1 VMKGYWNKPEAT
13 RDTLTA
19 DGWLKTGDIAFR
31 NEKGFIYIVD
41 RMKELIKVKGN
52 QVAPAELEALLLDHP
67 AVQDAAVVG
76 VTING
81 EELPRAYIALQENSK
96 GATEK
101 EIASW
106 LATKVAKHKRLAGG
120 VKFVDAIPKNPS
132 GKILRKIL
140 RDQAKTEVG
149 DGAVRES
156 KL

>member
-1 VMKGYWNKPEAT
+1 MCRLG
-13 RDTLTA
+13 
-19 DGWLKTGDIAFR
+19 AFTNVR
-31 NEKGFIYIVD
+31 SFSQ
-41 RMKELIKVKGN
+41 ELIKVKGN

-81 EELPRAYIALQENSK
+81 EELPRAYIALQENSQS
-96 GATEK
+96 ATERD
-101 EIASW
+101 IAEW
-106 LATKVAKHKRLAGG
+106 LATRVAKHKRLAGG
-120 VKFVDAIPKNPS
+120 VKFVEAIPKNPS

-149 DGAVRES
+149 DGAVRKS

>member
-1 VMKGYWNKPEAT
+1 MK
-13 RDTLTA
+13 
-19 DGWLKTGDIAFR
+19 AFTNVR
-31 NEKGFIYIVD
+31 SFSQ
-41 RMKELIKVKGN
+41 ELIKVKGN

-81 EELPRAYIALQENSK
+81 EELPRAYISLQENSK
-96 GATEK
+96 SAK
-101 EIASW
+101 EQDIASW

-140 RDQAKTEVG
+140 RDQAKAEVG
-149 DGAVRES
+149 DGPVRES
-156 KL
+156 RL